1 MINEEKPI
9 DGMAQG
15 LPSDGVENTLPTDA
29 SEPKAETETTQSG
42 ASPSGASVE
51 AEQETAGMSDAQ
63 AGETVPVEDAE
74 ILSDAASDAENQKTI
89 ALSQEISTLREQLED
104 RTTQFMRIAAD
115 FDNFRKRTQKEREEM
130 ELQIKCNTVIEL
142 LPVVDNF
149 ERARSQIKP
158 QGEES
163 IAIHKSYQG
172 VYKDL
177 VDRLKRLGVAQMRC
191 EGQDFDPNYHE
202 AVMRQPSAD
211 HAEGAV
217 IEELVRGYTL
227 GERVLRHAMVK
238 VAAPPEEDDSVSTEA
253 GDSDASGE

>member
-9 DGMAQG
+9 DEMAQG
-15 LPSDGVENTLPTDA
+15 SPADAPENAPTADAPDAAPDEAVAGDEAAGDVAGTEGAQASGVSDPQE
-29 SEPKAETETTQSG
+29 AETMPVEEAEVISE
-42 ASPSGASVE
+42 SSVE
-51 AEQETAGMSDAQ
+51 AA
-63 AGETVPVEDAE
+63 
-74 ILSDAASDAENQKTI
+74 NQKI
-89 ALSQEISTLREQLED
+89 AALTQEISTLREQVDD

-130 ELQIKCNTVIEL
+130 EMQIKCNTVIEL

-158 QGEES
+158 QGEEGT
-163 IAIHKSYQG
+163 AIHKSYQG

-191 EGQDFDPNYHE
+191 EGQEFDPNFHE
-202 AVMRQPSAD
+202 AVLRQPSAD
-211 HAEGAV
+211 HPEGTI

-238 VAAPPEEDDSVSTEA
+238 VAAPPEEDTAEAVESDSAESA
-253 GDSDASGE
+253 DA

>member
-9 DGMAQG
+9 DEMAQG
-15 LPSDGVENTLPTDA
+15 SPSDGVENTLPTDVN
-29 SEPKAETETTQSG
+29 EPKADAAQSG
-42 ASPSGASVE
+42 ANPSEASAE
-51 AEQETAGMSDAQ
+51 AEQETTGMSDPQGVEAI
-63 AGETVPVEDAE
+63 PVEDAE
-74 ILSDAASDAENQKTI
+74 ILSEAASDAANQKII
-89 ALSQEISTLREQLED
+89 ALSQEISTLREQVED

-158 QGEES
+158 QGEEG

-202 AVMRQPSAD
+202 AVMRQASAD
-211 HAEGAV
+211 HDEGTV

-238 VAAPPEEDDSVSTEA
+238 VAAPPEEDDSASTEA
-253 GDSDASGE
+253 SNSDASEE

>member
-1 MINEEKPI
+1 MTNEEKPI
-9 DGMAQG
+9 DEMAQG
-15 LPSDGVENTLPTDA
+15 SPSDGIENASPTDA
-29 SEPKAETETTQSG
+29 N
-42 ASPSGASVE
+42 
-51 AEQETAGMSDAQ
+51 ETAAEASTSRVNPSQTPAEAGQDASDGGDPQVAE
-63 AGETVPVEDAE
+63 AIPVEDAE
-74 ILSDAASDAENQKTI
+74 TFSETASDAASQKMT
-89 ALSQEISTLREQLED
+89 ALTQEISALREQLED

-115 FDNFRKRTQKEREEM
+115 FDNFRKRTQKEREDM
-130 ELQIKCNTVIEL
+130 EVQIKCNTVIEL

-177 VDRLKRLGVAQMRC
+177 VDRLKRIGVAQMRC

-202 AVMRQPSAD
+202 AVLRQPSAD
-211 HAEGAV
+211 HVEGTV

-238 VAAPPEEDDSVSTEA
+238 VAAPPEEGSSASAES
-253 GDSDASGE
+253 GDSEVSGE

>member
-9 DGMAQG
+9 DEMAQG
-15 LPSDGVENTLPTDA
+15 SPSEGVE
-29 SEPKAETETTQSG
+29 S
-42 ASPSGASVE
+42 ASPMNSEESTAEASVSGDNAE
-51 AEQETAGMSDAQ
+51 APVEAGQESAMNDPQEADAI
-63 AGETVPVEDAE
+63 PVEDAE
-74 ILSDAASDAENQKTI
+74 VLTGTDSDAANQKI
-89 ALSQEISTLREQLED
+89 YALTQEISALREQLDD
-104 RTTQFMRIAAD
+104 RNAQFMRIAAD

-130 ELQIKCNTVIEL
+130 EIQIKCNTVIEL

-158 QGEES
+158 QGEEG

-191 EGQDFDPNYHE
+191 EGQEFDPNYHE
-202 AVMRQPSAD
+202 AVLRQPSAD
-211 HAEGAV
+211 HEEGTV

-238 VAAPPEEDDSVSTEA
+238 VAAPPEE
-253 GDSDASGE
+253 GDSAGEESGDSETSGE

>member
-9 DGMAQG
+9 DNMAQG
-15 LPSDGVENTLPTDA
+15 SSDGVENTLPTDA
-29 SEPKAETETTQSG
+29 SELQVEPTQSG
-42 ASPSGASVE
+42 TGSSEASAEG
-51 AEQETAGMSDAQ
+51 EQEPTGMSDPH
-63 AGETVPVEDAE
+63 GVETIPVEDAE
-74 ILSDAASDAENQKTI
+74 VFSEATSDATNQKII
-89 ALSQEISTLREQLED
+89 ALSQEISALREQVED

-158 QGEES
+158 QGEEG

-177 VDRLKRLGVAQMRC
+177 VDRLKRLGVAQMRS

-211 HAEGAV
+211 HAEGTV

-238 VAAPPEEDDSVSTEA
+238 VAAPPEEDDSASTE
-253 GDSDASGE
+253 GSDLGASGE